1 MNISYQREMKRNYLI
16 VEAEEQE
23 EIPFEQKMLE
33 QNQIDGL
40 LHFQVRKKDMET
52 RFFYEITSKQP
63 LFRLLEG
70 QAVRAGQ
77 IRALVF
83 GIAYALDHMEPY
95 LLNEN
100 SVLLTPEYLYVEPE
114 SLKVWLCLIPG
125 LERDFPED
133 YSRLLEYLL
142 GKVDHKDKETV
153 VLAYGLY
160 QETRKENYGMGDIL
174 RLAEQKID
182 AGSLGVELDAE
193 QSEEDVS
200 WQNPWSGGAGAGE
213 EGWRSAE
220 EPYAFR
226 RDGGKAGS
234 AAAAGSANVQT
245 DWKPGTVRAR
255 QIQTDA
261 VKESSGLFGRWKQR
275 RKERKEE
282 KQREQER
289 EMQMPWD
296 MMYAGDARQD
306 YGAPSYFREERSGM
320 SGNAVLSA
328 ALEPETPLPQKS
340 SGTVLLN
347 AGMGA
352 AESGTRKLTALDAGE
367 ADIVIAYYPFII
379 GKQENLVD
387 HVLNR
392 ETVSRLHL
400 RIDRKEERYYVQDLN
415 STNGTLIN
423 GRMLENNETVEIWEG
438 TEINIAGGRYRFE

>member
-83 GIAYALDHMEPY
+83 GIAHALDHMEPY

-182 AGSLGVELDAE
+182 VNSVERETDAE
-193 QSEEDVS
+193 QMQNFGIQQGYSE
-200 WQNPWSGGAGAGE
+200 WRNAGE
-213 EGWRSAE
+213 REDRNESESW
-220 EPYAFR
+220 
-226 RDGGKAGS
+226 S
-234 AAAAGSANVQT
+234 AAGRDINTGRAET
-245 DWKPGTVRAR
+245 EWKPGMVRAR
-255 QIQTDA
+255 QIQTDT

-306 YGAPSYFREERSGM
+306 YGIPSYCREERSGM

>member
-16 VEAEEQE
+16 VEAEEQD

-83 GIAYALDHMEPY
+83 GIAQALDHMEPY

-182 AGSLGVELDAE
+182 VNSVDRETDAE
-193 QSEEDVS
+193 QMQDFGIQQGYSEWRNTGEREDRKES
-200 WQNPWSGGAGAGE
+200 EPWS
-213 EGWRSAE
+213 
-220 EPYAFR
+220 
-226 RDGGKAGS
+226 
-234 AAAAGSANVQT
+234 AAGWDINT
-245 DWKPGTVRAR
+245 GRTETEWKPGMVRAR
-255 QIQTDA
+255 QIQTDT

-296 MMYAGDARQD
+296 MMYAGDARSD
-306 YGAPSYFREERSGM
+306 YGTPSYHAQERSGM
-320 SGNAVLSA
+320 QGNAAFTA
-328 ALEPETPLPQKS
+328 AFEPETPLPQKS

-347 AGMGA
+347 GGMGA

-423 GRMLENNETVEIWEG
+423 GRMLENNETMEIREG

>member
-16 VEAEEQE
+16 VEAEVQD

-70 QAVRAGQ
+70 QAVRARQ

-83 GIAYALDHMEPY
+83 GIAQALDHMEPY

-125 LERDFPED
+125 LERDLTED

-142 GKVDHKDKETV
+142 GKVDHKDKESV

-182 AGSLGVELDAE
+182 AGSFGLETAAE
-193 QSEEDVS
+193 EPPEAYVS
-200 WQNPWSGGAGAGE
+200 RQDPWPGGAGTVE
-213 EGWRSAE
+213 E
-220 EPYAFR
+220 
-226 RDGGKAGS
+226 
-234 AAAAGSANVQT
+234 
-245 DWKPGTVRAR
+245 DWKPGTVRAK
-255 QIQTDA
+255 QIRTDT
-261 VKESSGLFGRWKQR
+261 VQETSGFFGKWKQR
-275 RKERKEE
+275 MKDRREE

-296 MMYAGDARQD
+296 LMYAGDARQD
-306 YGAPSYFREERSGM
+306 YGTPSYCREERGGM
-320 SGNAVLSA
+320 PGNTAFSA
-328 ALEPETPLPQKS
+328 APEPETPLPQKS

-367 ADIVIAYYPFII
+367 ADIRIAYYPFII

-423 GRMLENNETVEIWEG
+423 GRMLENNETVEIREG